1 MNTFERYLNQSPS
14 IFFKWKN
21 KAGWPVV
28 YVTQNIEE
36 ILGYKAEDF
45 LTQKLFYDQIIHKED
60 LSKVIEEVLEGSKKK
75 EESFKHEPYRLYKA
89 NGEIIWVSDITRI
102 SRDKNGE
109 IDYYYGY
116 ISNITELI
124 DYEHKLEHSLLEIK
138 EQSNN
143 LYQYQHALDESYIV
157 SITDPDGFITHVND
171 NFIKISGYSKKELL
185 GANHNIVRSP
195 LTPDA
200 TFVELWQTINAKEI
214 WRGTVANLSKNNRTY
229 YVNVT
234 IVPILNSNGSIKEF
248 MSIRYD
254 ITSMIHQQQKLKEL
268 SQTSHLTETKNLSAF
283 NETIQKYS
291 DASLA
296 LININRFNNLNNLYG
311 YGVGDR
317 VILKLAEYLESS
329 LQETSLE
336 LFHIHVDEFAVL
348 NTSMEFED
356 FVQKMY
362 EIQEF
367 INANRIEINT
377 KQMPL
382 NVTVALSN
390 EAIQDLMTS
399 CSMAM
404 HQAKESRQ
412 KFKIFLHDT
421 QITAQY
427 QSNIEWTMRIQEAIK
442 ENLVIPFY
450 QPIYE
455 TKTGEIK
462 KYEALIRIKN
472 EEEYARPCYFLD
484 IAKKSNLYL
493 DLSLCM
499 LKKVFETIKTSPHT
513 FSINLTYE
521 DIENDQMRE
530 YIYTQLQKPD
540 IAKRVIIEIVES
552 EKLHNMNIANE
563 FIHAIKRYGAQIS
576 IDDFGSGYSNFEYL
590 LRLDADYIKID
601 GSLIKEIDK
610 NIDSEDIVKTIV
622 SFAKK
627 KNIKT
632 VAEFVSSKEIYEKIK
647 KIDIDYMQG
656 FYIGKPNSTLEIL
669 K

>member
-1 MNTFERYLNQSPS
+1 
-14 IFFKWKN
+14 
-21 KAGWPVV
+21 
-28 YVTQNIEE
+28 
-36 ILGYKAEDF
+36 
-45 LTQKLFYDQIIHKED
+45 
-60 LSKVIEEVLEGSKKK
+60 
-75 EESFKHEPYRLYKA
+75 
-89 NGEIIWVSDITRI
+89 
-102 SRDKNGE
+102 
-109 IDYYYGY
+109 
-116 ISNITELI
+116 
-124 DYEHKLEHSLLEIK
+124 
-138 EQSNN
+138 
-143 LYQYQHALDESYIV
+143 
-157 SITDPDGFITHVND
+157 
-171 NFIKISGYSKKELL
+171 
-185 GANHNIVRSP
+185 
-195 LTPDA
+195 
-200 TFVELWQTINAKEI
+200 
-214 WRGTVANLSKNNRTY
+214 
-229 YVNVT
+229 
-234 IVPILNSNGSIKEF
+234 
-248 MSIRYD
+248 
-254 ITSMIHQQQKLKEL
+254 
-268 SQTSHLTETKNLSAF
+268 
-283 NETIQKYS
+283 
-291 DASLA
+291 
-296 LININRFNNLNNLYG
+296 
-311 YGVGDR
+311 
-317 VILKLAEYLESS
+317 
-329 LQETSLE
+329 
-336 LFHIHVDEFAVL
+336 
-348 NTSMEFED
+348 
-356 FVQKMY
+356 MY

-390 EAIQDLMTS
+390 EAVQDLMTS

-472 EEEYARPCYFLD
+472 EAEYARPCYFLD

-499 LKKVFETIKTSPHT
+499 LQKVFETIKTSPYT

-521 DIENDQMRE
+521 DIENDQMRK
-530 YIYTQLQKPD
+530 YIYTQLQEAD
-540 IAKRVIIEIVES
+540 VAKRVIIEIVES

-563 FIHAIKRYGAQIS
+563 FIHTVKRYGAQIS

-627 KNIKT
+627 KKIKT

-656 FYIGKPNSTLEIL
+656 FYIGKPNSTLDIL